1 MSRVAS
7 LREDATPQLFRIVC
21 FTVDAPEDGHAA
33 AMRRKET
40 IAVAVTPHKDRSSG
54 GGRLSTRLLLKRGMC
69 RASWLERTFPQLS
82 RQSDCLLVSMVPYVD
97 DMFGVEV

>member
-1 MSRVAS
+1 
-7 LREDATPQLFRIVC
+7 
-21 FTVDAPEDGHAA
+21 
-33 AMRRKET
+33 MRRRSCTASFTSLPTRTAVWKET

-54 GGRLSTRLLLKRGMC
+54 GGRLSTRLLLERGMC